1 MQRTI
6 KKLNQELTKRPG
18 NESIQKQIKL
28 IDSEEVIVFGRP
40 GEIDILREEDL
51 REQIREKYRKRHLK
65 DVIESVKDDLTND
78 DDFICNLSEE
88 IYVEI
93 EDKIKHK
100 VQTCISQESQKVN
113 RSCIEQI
120 SDQGVIKKL
129 KQDLI
134 VELKQDL
141 IVELKQELLGEF
153 SEMISSEISKQILP
167 IRNQVNRVLSLR
179 NSSAQENTT
188 PSFRSK
194 RKLDFEN

>member
-18 NESIQKQIKL
+18 NESIQKQLKL

-78 DDFICNLSEE
+78 DNFICNLSEE
-88 IYVEI
+88 IYVQI
-93 EDKIKHK
+93 EDEIKHK

-134 VELKQDL
+134 G
-141 IVELKQELLGEF
+141 ELKQELLVEMKQQF

-179 NSSAQENTT
+179 NSSAQETST

>member
-18 NESIQKQIKL
+18 NESIQKQLKL

-78 DDFICNLSEE
+78 DNFISNLSEE
-88 IYVEI
+88 IYVQI
-93 EDKIKHK
+93 EDEIKLK
-100 VQTCISQESQKVN
+100 VQTCISHETQKVN

-120 SDQGVIKKL
+120 SDQGVNEK
-129 KQDLI
+129 
-134 VELKQDL
+134 LKQDL
-141 IVELKQELLGEF
+141 IVELKQELLVEMKQQF

-179 NSSAQENTT
+179 NSSAQETTT